1 MEDVETGVESTESGV
16 SEGSSTEASESSSQ
30 NGSNDNSSLSSGN
43 QNKQDTTPFHEH
55 PRFKELVEQKNE
67 SLKRYQDMES
77 RYKALEGQ
85 LNSFKD
91 SQPKAPTETD
101 ALLADLKKID
111 PRLANVI
118 EQQLK
123 SAELSK
129 SVQARLEQ
137 FEKQSQENTR
147 QQTLATAVG
156 KINSLHESNKMS
168 DFGKQFINNQ
178 LDLAYRG
185 GQLNA
190 SDIKAVETAYGE
202 AAKAIKAYEDALK
215 RDVTKSYVQ
224 DKTKDSSVPASVPKG
239 AQAKPATKGI
249 PTFKSKDDLKAAV
262 IKSYIKESAASKEAT
277 NS

>member
-1 MEDVETGVESTESGV
+1 MEDMETGLESTESGA
-16 SEGSSTEASESSSQ
+16 SEGSSPEASGSEPN
-30 NGSNDNSSLSSGN
+30 NGAV
-43 QNKQDTTPFHEH
+43 QAAPEQKQDTPFHEH

-67 SLKRYQDMES
+67 SLKRYQEMES

-91 SQPKAPTETD
+91 SQPKPQTETD
-101 ALLADLKKID
+101 ALLADLRKVD

-123 SAELSK
+123 ASETAK
-129 SVQARLEQ
+129 SVQERLEQ
-137 FEKQSQENTR
+137 FEKQSQEQAR
-147 QQTLATAVG
+147 QQTIATAVG
-156 KINSLHESNKMS
+156 KINSLHEANKMS

-178 LDLAYRG
+178 LDLAYRS

-190 SDIKAVETAYGE
+190 SDLKSVESAYSE
-202 AAKAIKAYEDALK
+202 AAKAIKAYEDSLK

-224 DKTKDSSVPASVPKG
+224 GKTKDAAVPASVPKG
-239 AQAKPATKGI
+239 AQAKPAAKPI
-249 PTFKSKDDLKAAV
+249 PTFKSKDELRAAV
-262 IKSYIKESAASKEAT
+262 VREYAKEAAASKQAA

>member
-1 MEDVETGVESTESGV
+1 MEEMENGSLDTES
-16 SEGSSTEASESSSQ
+16 SASESPSLEGSSNESNGGEAAKAASSEQ
-30 NGSNDNSSLSSGN
+30 
-43 QNKQDTTPFHEH
+43 KQDTTPFHEH

-67 SLKRYQDMES
+67 FSKRYQDMES
-77 RYKALEGQ
+77 RYKTLEQQ

-91 SQPKAPTETD
+91 SQPKPATETD

-118 EQQLK
+118 EAQLK
-123 SAELSK
+123 SAETAK
-129 SVQARLEQ
+129 SVSERLEA
-137 FEKQSQENTR
+137 FEKQSQEQAR
-147 QQTLATAVG
+147 SQTLATAVG

-190 SDIKAVETAYGE
+190 SDLKAVESAYSE
-202 AAKAIKAYEDALK
+202 ASKVIKAYEDSLK
-215 RDVTKSYVQ
+215 RDVTKSYVESKQ
-224 DKTKDSSVPASVPKG
+224 KDASVPASVPKG
-239 AQAKPATKGI
+239 AQAKPAQKAP

-262 IKSYIKESAASKEAT
+262 IKSYLKESAAAKAAVNT
-277 NS
+277 